1 MPSSGSKEGTSGGRM
16 QQLGYA
22 VGIMLGDGFI
32 SVVNCEIVF
41 QSPLII
47 MSSVPGMLLYS
58 DLYG

>member
-1 MPSSGSKEGTSGGRM
+1 MTAGGHM

-32 SVVNCEIVF
+32 SVVNCEIMF

>member
-1 MPSSGSKEGTSGGRM
+1 MLSSGSKEGDCWGTYAAARLCSGNH
-16 QQLGYA
+16 
-22 VGIMLGDGFI
+22 VGDGFI

-47 MSSVPGMLLYS
+47 MSSVPGMLFCS

>member
-1 MPSSGSKEGTSGGRM
+1 M

-47 MSSVPGMLLYS
+47 TSSVPGMLLCS